1 MAAIKKALEYVKT
14 VDVKVARSKDVP
26 AVIIAAGHTPVW
38 KKSVA
43 EWEVLMLD
51 LETTL
56 ELHISRCNAFITA
69 TEMVPVVLYDLVHE
83 GIIIQLCE
91 RVMAILK

>member
-14 VDVKVARSKDVP
+14 VDVKAARSKDVP
-26 AVIIAAGHTPVW
+26 AAIIAAGHTPVW

-43 EWEVLMLD
+43 EWEALMLD

-56 ELHISRCNAFITA
+56 ELHISRCNAFIAA
-69 TEMVPVVLYDLVHE
+69 TEMVPVALYDLVCE
-83 GIIIQLCE
+83 GIIVRLCE
-91 RVMAILK
+91 RVTVILK